1 MKFST
6 ITYFMIAF
14 VMTFA
19 STFGMADDV
28 AHANNLRRLDVNP
41 TEATPTNSG
50 VTLRQ
55 LEIQALDEYHRD
67 MELVD
72 AKNGQRELEPDI
84 SCYLLWCLGKVRGTC
99 YTIYKKCYPL

>member
-1 MKFST
+1 
-6 ITYFMIAF
+6 
-14 VMTFA
+14 MTFA

-28 AHANNLRRLDVNP
+28 APVNHLRRLDVDP
-41 TEATPTNSG
+41 TEATPTTNSDG
-50 VTLRQ
+50 VTKRE

-72 AKNGQRELEPDI
+72 ARGGQRELEPDI